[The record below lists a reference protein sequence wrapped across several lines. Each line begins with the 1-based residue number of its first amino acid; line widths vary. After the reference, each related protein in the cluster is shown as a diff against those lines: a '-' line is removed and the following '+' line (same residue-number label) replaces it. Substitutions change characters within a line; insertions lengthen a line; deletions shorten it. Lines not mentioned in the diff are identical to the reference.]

1 MKCFVNWWCES
12 VSQVRFFFMFLT
24 RCNVDFFFC
33 FPTVEQNLV
42 ALVILPNCVNT
53 WVFFCVF
60 IKFRVELWKN
70 EGEGLGEPKSWWFR
84 LWFGEPKSWWFRS
97 WYMQLLVIFML
108 IMSSLLFLSYW
119 SMELS
124 FVCSYVFLLHVA
136 SLCFHLVHTSL
147 CSSLALDS

>member
-12 VSQVRFFFMFLT
+12 ISQLRFFFMFLT
-24 RCNVDFFFC
+24 RCNVDFFSC
-33 FPTVEQNLV
+33 FPTVEQSLV

-60 IKFRVELWKN
+60 IKFRVGLWKN
-70 EGEGLGEPKSWWFR
+70 EGEGLGEPKSWWF
-84 LWFGEPKSWWFRS
+84 GS
-97 WYMQLLVIFML
+97 WYTQLLVIFML

-124 FVCSYVFLLHVA
+124 FVCSYEFLLHVA
-136 SLCFHLVHTSL
+136 SLCFHLVRTSL